1 MPLQSRHTHEL
12 WGPSLSL
19 STDPIRLRAKSFV
32 SLSPPPPRLLLC
44 LRRRGGNFFFKRQE
58 RSRKRKEEMEPGSV
72 EQKKI
77 RIRKSEMKSVKEGAR
92 V

>member
-1 MPLQSRHTHEL
+1 M
-12 WGPSLSL
+12 
-19 STDPIRLRAKSFV
+19 SFGDQGCV
-32 SLSPPPPRLLLC
+32 QNPLSPCHHPPRLLLC